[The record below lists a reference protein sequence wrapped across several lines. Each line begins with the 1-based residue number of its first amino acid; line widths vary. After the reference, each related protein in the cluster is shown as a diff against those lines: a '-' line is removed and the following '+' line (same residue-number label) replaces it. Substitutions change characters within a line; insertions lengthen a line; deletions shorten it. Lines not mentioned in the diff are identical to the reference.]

1 MPINYRLVPGTE
13 LNNRKVTHM
22 KEYSTASIRNIVLA
36 SHSNS
41 GKTMLAES
49 LLHFTGATTR
59 LGTIEDKTTASDF
72 DEEEQRRGISLFTTV
87 LPVLYKDLKLNLLDT
102 PGYTDFVGEVVSA
115 MRVADSALILVDSVG
130 GLEVGTEVALQYAE
144 TFGIPKIM
152 VINKMDRENASYQK
166 ALKSVQ
172 DEIAARL
179 IPMQLPMGEKA
190 EFKGVIDLVSMKAY
204 EGDGKKA
211 VEIPA
216 DLKAEAEEARTLL
229 VEAAAEGEDSLL
241 EKYFENGDLTSEE
254 ILLGLRKA
262 IQNSNIIPVLVAAG
276 GRNIGIQPLLDT
288 LVALAPSPVELP
300 AVKAKTP
307 KGEVELSY
315 KDAGPMAAYVWKTT
329 ADPFVG
335 RQTYF
340 KVYSGVVTSDTRVWN
355 ASKGEEERL
364 AGVQVPFG
372 KEMLPVSVIHSG
384 DIGAVA
390 KLSVTTTGDTLT
402 TKDQNITLPVPSY
415 PNALYRVAINPKTQ
429 SDAAKM
435 SQTLTRMTEEDMTLT
450 WEMNPATHQTLLFGM
465 GDQHLDVA
473 LKRMEQKFQLNLV
486 TLEPKVPYEEHITR
500 EGAATYRHKKQTGG
514 SGQFGEVSL
523 KVFPIEGEDFT
534 FSNDVFGG
542 AISNNY
548 MGPIEKGIRNVM
560 KEGVVAGYTVHNVG
574 VSVVDGKEHPVDS
587 KPIAFEI
594 AGREAFKIAFKEANP
609 VLYEPIMRVAVTVP
623 EANMGDIMGDLN
635 TRRARVQG
643 MDTEHGKSTINAHV
657 PLSEMM
663 RYTTNLRSMTGGRGL
678 FSMEF
683 DHYEMVPTQMARE
696 IMDARQKE
704 LHESE

>member
-276 GRNIGIQPLLDT
+276 GRNIGIQPLLDV

-307 KGEVELSY
+307 KGEIELSY
-315 KDAGPMAAYVWKTT
+315 QDAGPMAAYVWKTT

>member
-307 KGEVELSY
+307 KGEIELSY
-315 KDAGPMAAYVWKTT
+315 QDAGPMAAYVWKTT

-500 EGAATYRHKKQTGG
+500 EGTATYRHKKQTGG

-663 RYTTNLRSMTGGRGL
+663 RYTTNLRSMTGGRGI

>member
-1 MPINYRLVPGTE
+1 
-13 LNNRKVTHM
+13 M
-22 KEYSTASIRNIVLA
+22 KEYSTAAIRNIVLA

-49 LLHFTGATTR
+49 ILHFTGATTR

-72 DEEEQRRGISLFTTV
+72 DEEEQRRGISLFTSV
-87 LPVLYKDLKLNLLDT
+87 LPVIYKDLKLNLLDT

-115 MRVADSALILVDSVG
+115 MRVADCALILVDSVG
-130 GLEVGTEVALQYAE
+130 GLEVGTESALQYAE
-144 TFGIPKIM
+144 SFGMPKIM
-152 VINKMDRENASYQK
+152 VINKMDRENANFQK

-172 DEIAARL
+172 DVVDARL
-179 IPMQLPMGEKA
+179 IPMQLPLGEKTD
-190 EFKGVIDLVSMKAY
+190 FKGVIDLVSMKAY

-211 VEIPA
+211 TEIPA
-216 DLKAEAEEARTLL
+216 SLQAEAEEARTQL

-241 EKYFENGDLTSEE
+241 EKYFENGDLSAEE
-254 ILLGLRKA
+254 ILQGLHKA
-262 IQNSNIIPVLVAAG
+262 IQSSNIIPVLVAAG
-276 GRNIGIQPLLDT
+276 GRSIGIQPLLDA

-300 AVKAKTP
+300 AVKGKAP
-307 KGEVELSY
+307 KGEVELTY
-315 KDAGPMAAYVWKTT
+315 QDAGPLAAYVWKTT

-355 ASKGEEERL
+355 ATKGEEERL

-372 KEMLPVSVIHSG
+372 KDMLPVSAIHSG

-402 TKDQNITLPVPSY
+402 TKEQHITLPVPTY
-415 PNALYRVAINPKTQ
+415 PHALYRVAINPKTQ

-465 GDQHLDVA
+465 GDQHIDVA
-473 LKRMEQKFQLNLV
+473 LRRMEQKFQLNLV
-486 TLEPKVPYEEHITR
+486 TLEPKVPFEEHITR
-500 EGAATYRHKKQTGG
+500 EGSATYRHKKQTGG

-548 MGPIEKGIRNVM
+548 MGPIEKGIRSVM
-560 KEGVVAGYTVHNVG
+560 KDGVVAGYTVHNVG

-643 MDTEHGKSTINAHV
+643 MDTERGKSTINAHV

-663 RYTTNLRSMTGGRGL
+663 RYTTNLRSMTGGRGV
-678 FSMEF
+678 FTMEF

>member
-1 MPINYRLVPGTE
+1 
-13 LNNRKVTHM
+13 M

-41 GKTMLAES
+41 GKTILAES

-59 LGTIEDKTTASDF
+59 LGTIEDKTTVSDF

-87 LPVLYKDLKLNLLDT
+87 LPVIYKDLKLNLLDT

-115 MRVADSALILVDSVG
+115 MRVADCALILVDSVG

-152 VINKMDRENASYQK
+152 VINKMDRDNANFQK

-172 DEIAARL
+172 DEIDSRL

-190 EFKGVIDLVSMKAY
+190 DFKGVIDLVTMKAY
-204 EGDGKKA
+204 EGDGKKV

-216 DLKAEAEEARTLL
+216 SLKAEADEARTQL

-254 ILLGLRKA
+254 IMQGLRKA

-276 GRNIGIQPLLDT
+276 GRNLGIQPLLDV

-307 KGEVELSY
+307 KGEIELSY
-315 KDAGPMAAYVWKTT
+315 QDAGPLAAYVWKTT

-372 KEMLPVSVIHSG
+372 KDMLPVSVIHSG

-402 TKDQNITLPVPSY
+402 TKEQNITLPVPTY
-415 PNALYRVAINPKTQ
+415 PHALYRVAINPKTQ

-450 WEMNPATHQTLLFGM
+450 WEMQAATHQTLLFGM
-465 GDQHLDVA
+465 GDQHIDVA

-542 AISNNY
+542 AISSNY
-548 MGPIEKGIRNVM
+548 MGPIEKGIRSVM

-663 RYTTNLRSMTGGRGL
+663 RYTTNLRSMTGGRGI
-678 FSMEF
+678 FTMEF

-704 LHESE
+704 MHESE

>member
-1 MPINYRLVPGTE
+1 
-13 LNNRKVTHM
+13 M

-41 GKTMLAES
+41 GKTILAES

-59 LGTIEDKTTASDF
+59 LGTIEDKTTVSDF

-87 LPVLYKDLKLNLLDT
+87 LPVIYKDLKLNLLDT

-115 MRVADSALILVDSVG
+115 MRVADCALILVDSVG

-152 VINKMDRENASYQK
+152 VINKMDRDNANFQK

-172 DEIAARL
+172 DEIDSRL

-190 EFKGVIDLVSMKAY
+190 DFKGVIDLVTMKAY
-204 EGDGKKA
+204 EGDGKKV

-216 DLKAEAEEARTLL
+216 NLKAEADEARTQL

-254 ILLGLRKA
+254 IMQGLRKA

-276 GRNIGIQPLLDT
+276 GRNLGIQPLLDV

-307 KGEVELSY
+307 KGEIELSY
-315 KDAGPMAAYVWKTT
+315 QDAGPLAAYVWKTT

-372 KEMLPVSVIHSG
+372 KDMLPVSVIHSG

-402 TKDQNITLPVPSY
+402 TKEQNITLPVPTY
-415 PNALYRVAINPKTQ
+415 PHALYRVAINPKTQ

-450 WEMNPATHQTLLFGM
+450 WEMQAATHQTLLFGM
-465 GDQHLDVA
+465 GDQHIDVA

-542 AISNNY
+542 AISSNY
-548 MGPIEKGIRNVM
+548 MGPIEKGIRSVM

-663 RYTTNLRSMTGGRGL
+663 RYTTNLRSMTGGRGI
-678 FSMEF
+678 FTMEF

>member
-1 MPINYRLVPGTE
+1 
-13 LNNRKVTHM
+13 M

-59 LGTIEDKTTASDF
+59 LGTIEDKTTVSDF

-87 LPVLYKDLKLNLLDT
+87 LPVIYKDLKLNLLDT

-115 MRVADSALILVDSVG
+115 MRVADCALVLVDSVG

-152 VINKMDRENASYQK
+152 VINKMDRENANFQK

-172 DEIAARL
+172 DEINARL

-190 EFKGVIDLVSMKAY
+190 DFKGVIDLVSMKAF

-211 VEIPA
+211 IEIPA
-216 DLKAEAEEARTLL
+216 NFKAEADEARTQL

-241 EKYFENGDLTSEE
+241 EKYFENGDLTTEE
-254 ILLGLRKA
+254 ILQGLRKA

-276 GRNIGIQPLLDT
+276 GRNIGIQPLLDV
-288 LVALAPSPVELP
+288 LVALAPSPAELP

-307 KGEVELSY
+307 KGEIELSY
-315 KDAGPMAAYVWKTT
+315 QDAGPLAAYVWKTT

-355 ASKGEEERL
+355 ANKNEEERL

-415 PNALYRVAINPKTQ
+415 PHALYRVAINPKTQ

-465 GDQHLDVA
+465 GDQHIDVA
-473 LKRMEQKFQLNLV
+473 LKRMEQKFQLNLL

-523 KVFPIEGEDFT
+523 TVFPIEGEDFT

-548 MGPIEKGIRNVM
+548 MGPIEKGIRSVM

-663 RYTTNLRSMTGGRGL
+663 RYTTNLRSMTGGRGI
-678 FSMEF
+678 FTMEF

>member
-1 MPINYRLVPGTE
+1 
-13 LNNRKVTHM
+13 M

-41 GKTMLAES
+41 GKTILAES

-59 LGTIEDKTTASDF
+59 VGTIEDKTTVSDY

-87 LPVLYKDLKLNLLDT
+87 LPVIYKDLKINLLDT

-115 MRVADSALILVDSVG
+115 MRVADCALILVDSVG
-130 GLEVGTEVALQYAE
+130 GLEVGTEVALQYAD

-152 VINKMDRENASYQK
+152 VINKMDRDNANYQK
-166 ALKSVQ
+166 ALKSVEDQ
-172 DEIAARL
+172 IESRL
-179 IPMQLPMGEKA
+179 IPMQIPMGEKA
-190 EFKGVIDLVSMKAY
+190 DFKGVIDLISMKAY
-204 EGDGKKA
+204 EGDGKK
-211 VEIPA
+211 VIDIPA
-216 DLKAEAEEARTLL
+216 DLQAEAEEARTQL

-241 EKYFENGDLTSEE
+241 EKYFENGDLTPEE
-254 ILLGLRKA
+254 IVQGLRKA
-262 IQNSNIIPVLVAAG
+262 IKNSNIIPVLVAAG
-276 GRNIGIQPLLDT
+276 GRNIGIRPLLDV
-288 LVALAPSPVELP
+288 LVALAPSPADLP
-300 AVKAKTP
+300 AVKAQTP
-307 KGEVELSY
+307 KGEIDLNYE
-315 KDAGPMAAYVWKTT
+315 DAGPLAAYVWKTT

-340 KVYSGVVTSDTRVWN
+340 KVYSGVVASDTRVWN
-355 ASKGEEERL
+355 ATKNEEERL

-372 KEMLPVSVIHSG
+372 KDMLPVSVIHSG

-402 TKDQNITLPVPSY
+402 TKENHITLPVPSY
-415 PNALYRVAINPKTQ
+415 PNALYRVAISPKTQ

-435 SQTLTRMTEEDMTLT
+435 SQTLTRITEEDLTLA
-450 WEMNPATHQTLLFGM
+450 WEMQAATHQTLLFGM
-465 GDQHLDVA
+465 GDQHIDVA
-473 LKRMEQKFQLNLV
+473 LKRMEQKFQLNLL
-486 TLEPKVPYEEHITR
+486 THEPKVPYEEHITR
-500 EGAATYRHKKQTGG
+500 EASATYRHKKQTGG

-643 MDTEHGKSTINAHV
+643 MDTEHGKSIIKAHV

-663 RYTTNLRSMTGGRGL
+663 RYTTNLRSMTGGRGM
-678 FSMEF
+678 FAMEF